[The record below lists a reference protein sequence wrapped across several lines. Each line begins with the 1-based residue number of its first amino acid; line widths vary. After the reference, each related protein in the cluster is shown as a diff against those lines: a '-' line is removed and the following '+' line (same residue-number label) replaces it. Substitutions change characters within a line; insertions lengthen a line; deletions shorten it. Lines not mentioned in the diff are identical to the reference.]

1 MMLHSTILL
10 YPALPSLQTA
20 ARLSDEA
27 VFLVSLVLLL
37 ATWIGYPLV
46 MGLLARRRQRPNLS
60 PPALLPRVSL
70 IIAAHNEANHIEER
84 LRNVLALDYPAD
96 RLEVIVSEDGSVDDT
111 AACVR
116 RFPQVRL
123 LSHGHRLGKAEAL
136 NRAVAEA
143 RGDIVVFSDAN
154 NAYPEHALRA
164 LVAEFADPD
173 VGAVTGRKSVSAE
186 HGIGGG
192 ESVYWKLEGWLI
204 ERESRCGGA
213 VAGFGEVLAL
223 RRNCFLPLPRHVMVN
238 DDLYLLLQVLAQN
251 RRVMAASGA
260 VSEELP
266 SARMTDEWERR
277 QRMSVGRCAA
287 LWMLKRA
294 IWKARPSFLFKM
306 LFHQVLRQLS
316 AIWMALALLAGLP
329 LLFLPAA
336 GGALRILALTQM
348 VFYGLALTAAAVRG
362 VGGRLGKLEA
372 PWFFCVAQAAALK
385 GWWRY
390 LRGQSSPMW
399 KRAQRATASAPPARD
414 HSSDSITGGVILNG
428 VAWAYSSFLLG
439 KLLVFGSIVVL
450 ARLLAPRS
458 FGEVALALATIMV
471 LEIFG
476 ALGLTSALI
485 YEQNQVYE
493 AGEICFWVTMGT
505 AVLESIGMW
514 FAAPILAHFFHE
526 PDLVPMVRA
535 LLPCLIITVAG
546 QTHDMLLRRQLA
558 FHRKIIP
565 DLGMAGAK
573 GLSSIVLA
581 LLGAGAWSLIWGQ
594 ILGSLCC
601 TILLWIITGW
611 VPRLRWNGDVARRM
625 YHYAKHIYLLDAS
638 GVILVNL
645 DTITIG
651 RMLSDSM
658 LGFYT
663 LAWRI
668 PEVVLI
674 SGLNVVTRVVF
685 PAFSRLQSDSQR
697 VRGAVLQTV
706 RYTSMFT
713 LPMAV
718 GLMILSPQI
727 VMALYGWRWMPS
739 APVLRILALYAG
751 MRCIT
756 HHFGDAYKGTG
767 HPEILSRLT
776 LVWWLLLPPTLI
788 VGSHYGGLIGIAWGR
803 VAAQGVMT
811 ILNLI
816 IVMQI
821 LNLSLRDLWNSFAPA
836 MEGSMVITIGLLA
849 LAPFLPVLPART
861 FLAVMTMSGM
871 VLYAAFLLLR
881 HRPVLQDALVT
892 IRQLPRRSSAANP
905 QPTVAAA
912 GPKL

>member
-1 MMLHSTILL
+1 MTLHSALL
-10 YPALPSLQTA
+10 HPAAHSIWAA
-20 ARLSDEA
+20 ARLADET

-46 MGLLARRRQRPNLS
+46 IGLLARRRQRMAS
-60 PPALLPRVSL
+60 PPPPVLPRVSL
-70 IIAAHNEANHIEER
+70 IIAAHNEADHIEER

-96 RLEVIVSEDGSVDDT
+96 RLEVIVSEDGSVDGT

-116 RFPQVRL
+116 RFPEVRL

-154 NAYPEHALRA
+154 NAYPEQALRA

-186 HGIGGG
+186 HGVGAG

-204 ERESRCGGA
+204 ERESLCGGA

-251 RRVMAASGA
+251 RRVMAATEA
-260 VSEELP
+260 VSQELP
-266 SARMTDEWERR
+266 SARMADEWERR

-287 LWMLKRA
+287 LWMLRRA
-294 IWKARPSFLFKM
+294 IWKARPSFLVKM
-306 LFHQVLRQLS
+306 LFHQILRQVS
-316 AIWMALALLAGLP
+316 AIVMALALLAGLP
-329 LLFLPAA
+329 LLWIPA
-336 GGALRILALTQM
+336 GGVLRTLALAQ
-348 VFYGLALTAAAVRG
+348 VAFYGLALVAAAVRG
-362 VGGRLGKLEA
+362 VGGRMGKLEA

-399 KRAQRATASAPPARD
+399 KRAQRASGASAHVQDRP
-414 HSSDSITGGVILNG
+414 SDSITGGVILNG

-458 FGEVALALATIMV
+458 FGEVALALAAIMV

-485 YEQNQVYE
+485 YEQNQANE

-514 FAAPILAHFFHE
+514 FATPILARFFHE
-526 PDLVPMVRA
+526 PDLVPMIRA

-573 GLSSIVLA
+573 GLSSIVFA
-581 LLGAGAWSLIWGQ
+581 LLGFGAWSLIWGQ

-601 TILLWIITGW
+601 TVLLWSITGW
-611 VPRLRWNGDVARRM
+611 VPRLRWNAEVARRM

-651 RMLSDSM
+651 RMLSDSL

-685 PAFSRLQSDSQR
+685 PAFSRLQSDSER
-697 VRGAVLQTV
+697 VRGAVMQTV
-706 RYTSMFT
+706 RYTSIFT

-718 GLMILSPQI
+718 GLMILAPQI

-739 APVLRILALYAG
+739 APVLRVLALYAG
-751 MRCIT
+751 LRCIT

-776 LVWWLLLPPTLI
+776 LVWWLILPSTLI

-803 VAAQGVMT
+803 VAAQSVMT
-811 ILNLI
+811 VLNLI

-821 LNLSLRDLWNSFAPA
+821 LNVSVRDLWRSFAPA
-836 MEGSMVITIGLLA
+836 MEGSMVMTIGLLA
-849 LAPFLPVLPART
+849 LAPFLPTLPART
-861 FLAVMTMSGM
+861 FLAVMTVLGM

-881 HRPVLQDALVT
+881 HRPVLQHALAT
-892 IRQLPRRSSAANP
+892 IRQLPRRSSAANT

>member
-1 MMLHSTILL
+1 MSYLALLLLPDISFLRTIL
-10 YPALPSLQTA
+10 
-20 ARLSDEA
+20 RLGVEGT
-27 VFLVSLVLLL
+27 FLVSLGLLL

-46 MGLLARRRQRPNLS
+46 IGLLARRRRRHTGSRP
-60 PPALLPRVSL
+60 AVLPRVSL
-70 IIAAHNEANHIEER
+70 IIAAHNEAGHIEER
-84 LRNVLALDYPAD
+84 LRNALALDYPDD
-96 RLEVIVSEDGSVDDT
+96 RLEIIVSEDGSVDDT
-111 AACVR
+111 AARVLR
-116 RFPQVRL
+116 YPQVRL

-136 NRAVAEA
+136 NRAMAES

-164 LVAEFADPD
+164 LVTEFADPD
-173 VGAVTGRKSVSAE
+173 VGAVTGRKSVSAH
-186 HGIGGG
+186 HGVGGG
-192 ESVYWKLEGWLI
+192 ESVYWKFEGWLI
-204 ERESRCGGA
+204 EQESMCGGA

-223 RRNCFLPLPRHVMVN
+223 RRHCFLPLPRHVLVN

-251 RRVMAASGA
+251 RRVVAAAEA

-266 SARMTDEWERR
+266 SARMADEWERR

-287 LWMLKRA
+287 LWMLKRE
-294 IWKARPSFLFKM
+294 IWKARPSFLVKL
-306 LFHQVLRQLS
+306 LFHQVLRQMS
-316 AIWMALALLAGLP
+316 AIWMALALITGTP
-329 LLFLPAA
+329 LLFMPAA
-336 GGALRILALTQM
+336 ADSLRLLAAAQTA
-348 VFYGLALTAAAVRG
+348 FYGIALAAAAIRG
-362 VGGRLGKLEA
+362 LGGRPGKVEA
-372 PWFFCVAQAAALK
+372 AWFFCIAQAAALK

-399 KRAQRATASAPPARD
+399 KRAQRASAHPSTAHDRSGEP
-414 HSSDSITGGVILNG
+414 ITGGVILNG

-458 FGEVALALATIMV
+458 FGEVALALATAMV

-485 YEQNQVYE
+485 YEQNQARE

-514 FAAPILAHFFHE
+514 FAAPILARFFHE

-573 GLSSIVLA
+573 GISSIVLA

-594 ILGSLCC
+594 IIGSLCC
-601 TILLWIITGW
+601 TILLWMITGW
-611 VPRLRWNGDVARRM
+611 VPRLHWDREVARRM
-625 YHYAKHIYLLDAS
+625 FHYAKHIYLLDAS

-685 PAFSRLQSDSQR
+685 PAFSRLQSDSER

-713 LPMAV
+713 LPMATGIV
-718 GLMILSPQI
+718 ILAPQI

-739 APVLRILALYAG
+739 SPVLRVLALYAG

-811 ILNLI
+811 VLHII
-816 IVMQI
+816 IVTQI
-821 LNLSLRDLWNSFAPA
+821 LRVSLRTLWHSFAPA
-836 MEGSMVITIGLLA
+836 MEGSTIILLGLLG
-849 LAPFLPVLPART
+849 LAPFLHAMPART
-861 FLAVMTMSGM
+861 FVAVMTTMGLL
-871 VLYAAFLLLR
+871 LYAAFLLLR
-881 HRPVLQDALVT
+881 HRPVLQHALAT
-892 IRQLPRRSSAANP
+892 IRQLPRRSAAANP

-912 GPKL
+912 GPK

>member
-1 MMLHSTILL
+1 MMLTSALTGLSGAIL
-10 YPALPSLQTA
+10 PQTA
-20 ARLSDEA
+20 VRLGDEA
-27 VFLVSLVLLL
+27 VFLLALGLLL
-37 ATWIGYPLV
+37 ATWMGYPLV
-46 MGLLARRRQRPNLS
+46 LGLLARRRQRPAA
-60 PPALLPRVSL
+60 PQPALLPRVSL
-70 IIAAHNEANHIEER
+70 IIAAHNEASHIDDR

-96 RLEVIVSEDGSVDDT
+96 RLEIIVSEDGSVDDT
-111 AACVR
+111 AARVR
-116 RFPQVRL
+116 RYPQVRL

-136 NRAVAEA
+136 NRAVAES

-164 LVAEFADPD
+164 LVAGFADPD

-186 HGIGGG
+186 HGVGGG
-192 ESVYWKLEGWLI
+192 ESVYWKFEGWLI
-204 ERESRCGGA
+204 ERESSCGGA

-223 RRNCFLPLPRHVMVN
+223 RRDCFLPLPRHVMVN

-251 RRVMAASGA
+251 RRVVAATEA

-266 SARMTDEWERR
+266 SARMADEWERR

-294 IWKARPSFLFKM
+294 IWRARPSFLAKL
-306 LFHQVLRQLS
+306 LFHQVLRQMS
-316 AIWMALALLAGLP
+316 AIWMALALLTGLP
-329 LLFLPAA
+329 LLLMPAA
-336 GGALRILALTQM
+336 AVPLRLLATAQAA
-348 VFYGLALTAAAVRG
+348 FYGLALLAAVSRG
-362 VGGRLGKLEA
+362 LGGRLGKLEA
-372 PWFFCVAQAAALK
+372 AWFFCVAQAAALK

-390 LRGQSSPMW
+390 LRGQSNPMW
-399 KRAQRATASAPPARD
+399 NRAQRASAADGRHRPAEA
-414 HSSDSITGGVILNG
+414 INGGVILNG

-439 KLLVFGSIVVL
+439 KLFVFGSIVVL
-450 ARLLAPRS
+450 ARLLEPRS
-458 FGEVALALATIMV
+458 FGEVALALAVVMV

-485 YEQNQVYE
+485 YEQQQPHE
-493 AGEICFWVTMGT
+493 AGEICFWVTMTT
-505 AVLESIGMW
+505 AVLESVAMW
-514 FAAPILAHFFHE
+514 FAAPILAGFFHE
-526 PDLVPMVRA
+526 PNLVAMVRA

-573 GLSSIVLA
+573 GLASIILA

-594 ILGSLCC
+594 LIGSLCS
-601 TILLWIITGW
+601 TILLWTVTGW
-611 VPRLRWNGDVARRM
+611 VPRLRWNTAVARRM

-651 RMLSDSM
+651 RMLSDSL

-685 PAFSRLQSDSQR
+685 PAFSRLQSDSDR
-697 VRGAVLQTV
+697 VRGAVMQTV

-718 GLMILSPQI
+718 GLVILAPQI

-751 MRCIT
+751 LRCIT

-803 VAAQGVMT
+803 VAAQCVMS

-821 LNLSLRDLWNSFAPA
+821 LDVSLRDLWSSFAPA
-836 MEGSMVITIGLLA
+836 MEGCMVITAGLLA
-849 LAPFLPVLPART
+849 LAPLLPTLPART
-861 FLAVMTMSGM
+861 FVAVMTMAG
-871 VLYAAFLLLR
+871 VLLYAAFLLLR
-881 HRPVLQDALVT
+881 HRPVLQHALAT
-892 IRQLPRRSSAANP
+892 IRQVPRRNAAANP
-905 QPTVAAA
+905 QPTVATA